1 MSWELIPK
9 HGEKTSITRKQ
20 SVLTACENEQL
31 CCLAIPFIISVNSN
45 KRVLYYWNIVI
56 SE

>member
-31 CCLAIPFIISVNSN
+31 CCLANSV
-45 KRVLYYWNIVI
+45 YYFRQFK
-56 SE
+56 